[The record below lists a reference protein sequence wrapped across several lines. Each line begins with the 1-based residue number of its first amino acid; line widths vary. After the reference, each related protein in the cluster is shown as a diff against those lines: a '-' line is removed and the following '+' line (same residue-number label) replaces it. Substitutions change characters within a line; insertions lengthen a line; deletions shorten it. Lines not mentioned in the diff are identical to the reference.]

1 MNPQNPRPEPVR
13 NWPRLVLWTP
23 RRHQTATRGI
33 AAATVLSVL
42 IELMLVL
49 VRAEDVWLASAG
61 MVRAAAS
68 MGCLALMI
76 VCAIQWNRQTT
87 PYLSQWSDTR
97 IWRCL
102 VLVNASGTLMSFVR
116 LAAGRNE
123 MGTALMSLALTL
135 VSVGVAL
142 ALRDTH
148 NRDLSQRLFGQ
159 SNPPEGTDLKP
170 LWQVGAHRE
179 EQLLLAQIGDGQDGV
194 IPEPHGAGSSPDT

>member
-1 MNPQNPRPEPVR
+1 M
-13 NWPRLVLWTP
+13 
-23 RRHQTATRGI
+23 
-33 AAATVLSVL
+33 ATVLSVL
-42 IELMLVL
+42 IEVVLVL
-49 VRAEDVWLASAG
+49 TGAGDVWLASAG

-76 VCAIQWNRQTT
+76 VCTIQWGWQAT

-123 MGTALMSLALTL
+123 MGTALMSLAMTL
-135 VSVGVAL
+135 IAVGITL
-142 ALRDTH
+142 ALRDMY
-148 NRDLSQRLFGQ
+148 NRNLSQLLFGQ
-159 SNPPEGTDLKP
+159 NKPPEGVDLRA
-170 LWQVGAHRE
+170 LRLIGAHHE